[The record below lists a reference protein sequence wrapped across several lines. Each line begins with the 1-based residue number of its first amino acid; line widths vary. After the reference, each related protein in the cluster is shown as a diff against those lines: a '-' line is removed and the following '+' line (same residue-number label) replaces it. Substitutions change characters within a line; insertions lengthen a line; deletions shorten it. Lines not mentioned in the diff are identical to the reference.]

1 MPVYLVDHAAF
12 RPPDANRV
20 STPELTDGLE
30 ALLAAGDLATPLFEQ
45 NPAVR
50 SGGEGEGGARGRD

>member
-20 STPELTDGLE
+20 STPELTDGVE
-30 ALLAAGDLATPLFEQ
+30 ALLAAGDLANPFFEQ
-45 NPAVR
+45 KPAVWR
-50 SGGEGEGGARGRD
+50 GEGGARGRG